1 MADRNPTRRPSG
13 DEDREAFVIDD
24 VEVDR
29 RRAGLVFAR
38 DLERTTRR
46 PSWEPRRDAGSHGAP
61 QVKKAEDVAR
71 PPGGAELS
79 RLGRRGRLRPEV
91 VALVL
96 GVAFLLA
103 ALVKP
108 WPNPARTSA
117 SESAVPL
124 AEASGT
130 YSAATAS
137 AASLVSAASP
147 AATQT
152 VDIYL
157 LIPPYDYRPGQWPPP
172 TPATTA
178 ATPADTP
185 WSHVDWSFLTE
196 LDGHVRWGVSA
207 LSLPSEAPVGRQ
219 PVPVVSWAPE
229 VAPWSPSVIAI
240 PQGSSVFA
248 LALTWPSGLK
258 IGSVSI
264 DYLGAADSGPTVDM
278 PVAAP
283 IGRLTPL
290 PGLAVATPP
299 RPAAQSTDAASGAP
313 VGGDGGLI
321 SGTFWL
327 PPSSDLASRTPG
339 PVRSAWQSQP
349 WPWPLGMYRA
359 TLASNAGTMIVV
371 VELQPA

>member
-1 MADRNPTRRPSG
+1 MADRNPTQRPSG
-13 DEDREAFVIDD
+13 EEDRQASVIDD

-29 RRAGLVFAR
+29 RRARLVLAR
-38 DLERTTRR
+38 DLERTARR
-46 PSWEPRRDAGSHGAP
+46 PSWTPRRESDRRGS
-61 QVKKAEDVAR
+61 VRRAEGVAR
-71 PPGGAELS
+71 SPGATELS
-79 RLGRRGRLRPEV
+79 RLGPRGRLRPEV

-96 GVAFLLA
+96 GAAFLLA

-108 WPNPARTSA
+108 WPHPASTA
-117 SESAVPL
+117 VSESAIVV

-130 YSAATAS
+130 YSAS
-137 AASLVSAASP
+137 AASSASVAPLASP

-152 VDIYL
+152 VDVYQ

-172 TPATTA
+172 TPAATA
-178 ATPADTP
+178 AVPVDTR
-185 WSHVDWSFLTE
+185 WSHVDWSFLAK
-196 LDGHVRWGVSA
+196 LDGHERWGVSA
-207 LSLPSEAPVGRQ
+207 LTLPSEAPIGGQ
-219 PVPVVSWAPE
+219 PDPVVSWAPE

-240 PQGSSVFA
+240 PRGSSVFA

-258 IGSVSI
+258 ISSVSI
-264 DYLGAADSGPTVDM
+264 DYLGGAGSGPTVDM

-290 PGLAVATPP
+290 PGLAIATPP
-299 RPAAQSTDAASGAP
+299 GPAAQSTDAASGAP

-327 PPSSDLASRTPG
+327 PPSSDLASPTPG
-339 PVRSAWQSQP
+339 PIRSAWQSQP
-349 WPWPLGMYRA
+349 WPWPLGTYRA

-371 VELQPA
+371 VQLDRT